1 MGKYMDN
8 PSLDVMITAIVNKE
22 MEEYKSKI
30 LNAIDNHFNNPYCAA
45 TDIGKVMYEK
55 EIKDLINRIEIWVY
69 LRMER
74 RILWNDYMEYII

>member
-8 PSLDVMITAIVNKE
+8 PSLDVMIAAIVNKE

-30 LNAIDNHFNNPYCAA
+30 LNEIDKHFNNPYCAA

-55 EIKDLINRIEIWVY
+55 EIKELINRIEY
-69 LRMER
+69 
-74 RILWNDYMEYII
+74 

>member
-30 LNAIDNHFNNPYCAA
+30 LNTIDNHFNNPYCAA
-45 TDIGKVMYEK
+45 TDNGKVMYEK
-55 EIKDLINRIEIWVY
+55 EIKDLVNRIEI
-69 LRMER
+69 
-74 RILWNDYMEYII
+74 

>member
-30 LNAIDNHFNNPYCAA
+30 LNAIDNPYCSV

-55 EIKDLINRIEIWVY
+55 EIKDLVNRIEI
-69 LRMER
+69 
-74 RILWNDYMEYII
+74 

>member
-30 LNAIDNHFNNPYCAA
+30 LNGIEEHFEIELKSKFLIKLKC
-45 TDIGKVMYEK
+45 K
-55 EIKDLINRIEIWVY
+55 ELLI
-69 LRMER
+69 L
-74 RILWNDYMEYII
+74 

>member
-22 MEEYKSKI
+22 MEDYKSKI